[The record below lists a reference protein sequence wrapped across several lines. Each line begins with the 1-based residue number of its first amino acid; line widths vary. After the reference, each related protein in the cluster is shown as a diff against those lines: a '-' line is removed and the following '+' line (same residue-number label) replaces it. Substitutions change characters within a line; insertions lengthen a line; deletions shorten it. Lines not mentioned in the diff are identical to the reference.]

1 MKLIPWAKPKI
12 TIQDRKI
19 LNNALRSEWIS
30 HGSYVEKFE
39 PDPYSSWTH
48 IPPNLSAWCSHFAN
62 QQHRSW
68 PIVLPRQPEDPPPHC
83 PHSLSCQVQLLVVA
97 VAVGPQ

>member
-39 PDPYSSWTH
+39 NKLKNFFKGQ
-48 IPPNLSAWCSHFAN
+48 IRIFRL
-62 QQHRSW
+62 
-68 PIVLPRQPEDPPPHC
+68 
-83 PHSLSCQVQLLVVA
+83 
-97 VAVGPQ
+97 